1 MKKEKHSEKNYFSE
15 NGTFW
20 HQALKTYA
28 SGENLKSLKNTEV
41 LKHYR
46 FNKLLSFKSN
56 KIL

>member
-46 FNKLLSFKSN
+46 FNKL
-56 KIL
+56 IA